1 MAIRHFRYKIK
12 AQPVYDHWTTIGP
25 WCRENIGKYGIS
37 WGQLNGTWR
46 FRFKR
51 HAVLFALKWS

>member
-1 MAIRHFRYKIK
+1 MPVSNFRYKIK
-12 AQPVYDHWTTIGP
+12 AQPVYDHWTIIGP

-51 HAVLFALKWS
+51 HAVLFALKWA

>member
-1 MAIRHFRYKIK
+1 MAIYHFRYKIK
-12 AQPVYDHWTTIGP
+12 AQPVYDQWTTIAP
-25 WCRENIGKYGIS
+25 WCRENIDEYGIS
-37 WGQLNGTWR
+37 WGRVNGTWR